1 MSQATTQPENTT
13 SGIKIP
19 VLEREELILN
29 KRSYHWITERIC
41 GVVEGRQPFLWWI
54 LFIPSAIIALVGVVG
69 GLTYLVSTG
78 VGVWGNTNRV
88 MWGWPIVNF
97 VFWIGIGHAGTL
109 ISAILFLTRQNWR
122 TSINRA
128 AEAMT
133 IFAVM
138 CAGIFP
144 AFHVGRVWMAWF
156 LAPIPNSNAIWQNFK
171 SPLLWDVFAVSPSC
185 TVSLFFWFLGMVP
198 DLATIRDRCKP
209 GIRKFMYGI
218 FSLGWRGGN
227 RQWSHYEMAYL
238 LLAAL
243 STPLVLSVHSVV
255 SFDFATSVVPGWHT
269 TIFPPYFVA
278 GAIFGGFAMVLT
290 IMIPARALYGL
301 HDMITMK
308 HIDNMSKIILLTG
321 TIVGYAYLMELFIA
335 FYSGAK
341 YEGAAFLFRIDG
353 PYWWAYYCMMGL
365 NVLSPQIFW
374 FKRCRENLW
383 VVMAVAMC
391 VNIGMWFERFVII
404 VTTLAR
410 MWLPGD
416 WKTYSPSGVDILTF
430 VGTIGMFLALFLL
443 FLRFLPCINIAEVK
457 WTLKESDAHDE
468 DKKDHPD
475 HGIEVI
481 EAYQYELHEN
491 PEGAAKEAGIK
502 TETATAES

>member
-1 MSQATTQPENTT
+1 MAEATVQQNSDGKNP
-13 SGIKIP
+13 SDVKIP
-19 VLEREELILN
+19 VLEREKLILN

-41 GVVEGRQPFLWWI
+41 GVIEKPQPFLWWI
-54 LFIPSAIIALVGVVG
+54 LFIPSAIIALIGVGF

-156 LAPIPNSNAIWQNFK
+156 LAPIPNANAVWQNFK
-171 SPLLWDVFAVSPSC
+171 SPLLWDVFAVSTYF
-185 TVSLFFWFLGMVP
+185 TVSLIFWFLGMVP

-209 GIRKFMYGI
+209 GIRKTLYGI
-218 FSLGWRGGN
+218 FALGWRGGN

-290 IMIPARALYGL
+290 IMIPARFIYGL

-308 HIDNMSKIILLTG
+308 HIDNMAKIILLTG

-341 YEGAAFLFRIDG
+341 YEGAAFWYRLTG
-353 PYWWAYYCMMGL
+353 PYAWAYIAMMSL

-374 FKRCRENLW
+374 FKSMRENLW
-383 VVMAVAMC
+383 VVMGVAMC

-416 WKTYSPSGVDILTF
+416 WKYYSPSAVDVMTF

-457 WTLKESDAHDE
+457 WTLLESDPHDE

-475 HGIEVI
+475 DGVKTEA
-481 EAYQYELHEN
+481 AYQHEI
-491 PEGAAKEAGIK
+491 ETK
-502 TETATAES
+502 TADA

>member
-1 MSQATTQPENTT
+1 MSKETKQAENNT
-13 SGIKIP
+13 SKVKIP
-19 VLEREELILN
+19 VLEREKLILN
-29 KRSYHWITERIC
+29 NRSYHWITERIC
-41 GVVEGRQPFLWWI
+41 GVVEGRQPLLWWI
-54 LFIPSAIIALVGVVG
+54 LFIPSALIALVGVVG

-171 SPLLWDVFAVSPSC
+171 SPLLWDVFAVS
-185 TVSLFFWFLGMVP
+185 TYFTISLIFWFLGMVP

-238 LLAAL
+238 G
-243 STPLVLSVHSVV
+243 
-255 SFDFATSVVPGWHT
+255 PGWHT

-301 HDMITMK
+301 NDMITMK
-308 HIDNMSKIILLTG
+308 HIDNMAKIILLTG

-353 PYWWAYYCMMGL
+353 PYWWAYLAMMSC

-374 FKRCRENLW
+374 FKKMRENLW

-416 WKTYSPSGVDILTF
+416 WKTYSPSGVDVLTF

-475 HGIEVI
+475 DGIEVI
-481 EAYQYELHEN
+481 EAYQYEIHEN
-491 PEGAAKEAGIK
+491 PDGAAKEAGLERA
-502 TETATAES
+502 TPTAEKA

>member
-1 MSQATTQPENTT
+1 
-13 SGIKIP
+13 
-19 VLEREELILN
+19 
-29 KRSYHWITERIC
+29 
-41 GVVEGRQPFLWWI
+41 
-54 LFIPSAIIALVGVVG
+54 
-69 GLTYLVSTG
+69 
-78 VGVWGNTNRV
+78 
-88 MWGWPIVNF
+88 
-97 VFWIGIGHAGTL
+97 L

-171 SPLLWDVFAVSPSC
+171 SPLLWDVFAVS
-185 TVSLFFWFLGMVP
+185 TYFTISLIFWFLGMVP

-374 FKRCRENLW
+374 FKKCRENLW

-416 WKTYSPSGVDILTF
+416 WKTYSPSGVDVMTF

-457 WTLKESDAHDE
+457 WTLKESDAHDD
-468 DKKDHPD
+468 DKKAHPD
-475 HGIEVI
+475 DGIEVI

-502 TETATAES
+502 TETSTAES